1 LPIAKLLYFPA
12 LSQQKNLCFESQA
25 MRLSKYNA
33 VTLVAT
39 GALIWA
45 ATVPVYADTL
55 REALTQAYETN
66 PNLTAARA
74 GQRATDEGVPIAKSD
89 GLPDA
94 SATLSYSE
102 NFPRSDGIN
111 FNADRTFGGSIDS
124 SVPIYAG
131 GSVKN
136 AIRAA
141 KNRVEAGVA
150 NLRAT
155 ESSLFSGVVGAYMDV
170 IRDESVVDLNRA
182 QVGVLQVNL
191 EATKDR
197 FQIGDLT
204 RTDVAQSEARLAQ
217 SISQLESARA
227 NLIRSK
233 EIYIQLVG
241 KAPGDL
247 EAPPPLPNLPVSPDD
262 AVSIAINNN
271 PDLISAKEQREAA
284 LYDRKSANGQLLP
297 RVSGFG
303 SSSYS
308 DNLGSVDTGNLPAG
322 SNSRRSAQIGVRAS
336 IPLYQGGRPSA
347 VIRQAQA
354 RLGQAQELEIAAERD
369 VIAQTRASYAS
380 WKASQEVIISSE
392 RAVAANELSLEGVRA
407 ENSVG
412 NRTILD
418 ILNAEQELLN
428 SKVQLVTAR
437 RNSYVAGFSLL
448 AAMGRAEARDLGLEG
463 GPLYDPAVNYDA
475 VKNDWTDWSSRP
487 DPATQATRT
496 VDTPA
501 QKAEIEALPKY

>member
-1 LPIAKLLYFPA
+1 
-12 LSQQKNLCFESQA
+12 

-170 IRDESVVDLNRA
+170 IRDE
-182 QVGVLQVNL
+182 
-191 EATKDR
+191 
-197 FQIGDLT
+197 
-204 RTDVAQSEARLAQ
+204 
-217 SISQLESARA
+217 
-227 NLIRSK
+227 
-233 EIYIQLVG
+233 
-241 KAPGDL
+241 
-247 EAPPPLPNLPVSPDD
+247 
-262 AVSIAINNN
+262 
-271 PDLISAKEQREAA
+271 
-284 LYDRKSANGQLLP
+284 
-297 RVSGFG
+297 
-303 SSSYS
+303 
-308 DNLGSVDTGNLPAG
+308 
-322 SNSRRSAQIGVRAS
+322 
-336 IPLYQGGRPSA
+336 
-347 VIRQAQA
+347 
-354 RLGQAQELEIAAERD
+354 
-369 VIAQTRASYAS
+369 
-380 WKASQEVIISSE
+380 
-392 RAVAANELSLEGVRA
+392 
-407 ENSVG
+407 
-412 NRTILD
+412 
-418 ILNAEQELLN
+418 
-428 SKVQLVTAR
+428 
-437 RNSYVAGFSLL
+437 
-448 AAMGRAEARDLGLEG
+448 
-463 GPLYDPAVNYDA
+463 
-475 VKNDWTDWSSRP
+475 
-487 DPATQATRT
+487 
-496 VDTPA
+496 
-501 QKAEIEALPKY
+501 